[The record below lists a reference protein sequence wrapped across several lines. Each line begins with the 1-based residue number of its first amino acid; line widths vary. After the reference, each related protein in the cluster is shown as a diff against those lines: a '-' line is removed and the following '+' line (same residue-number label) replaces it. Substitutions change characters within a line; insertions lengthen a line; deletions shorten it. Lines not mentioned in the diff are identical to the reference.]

1 MRNLHLI
8 ILQEFGIEARHLLR
22 EWERLRLRSSD
33 YKNHRIFSLR
43 CIHQELIPVSI
54 KLKSTL
60 DTPKARQIIRKA
72 EKDLLQTRVKAIN
85 NILVQVEKEI
95 QDCRTKLASI
105 ISQERL
111 EQCQGFI
118 NKVSELRFNKVKQRQ
133 INKLNYLMS
142 KKEGN
147 ITITSNNTT
156 LNRQVQS
163 PPSTRS
169 CNPTPATALLPP
181 GEGDNSPPAAVHL
194 PPEGNSLPNNQ
205 ASNNNV
211 AISSTSNNNNTPSN
225 NTTSNSVSNQTNS
238 QASQVPPSTQH
249 WQLLTFLLGKE
260 AIISWETHT
269 FPRKLAPLPL
279 NLIPLPQGKKTILPK
294 PILLQ
299 LLITPLGHP
308 KQGIATTPPGQVGK
322 ALGTPSGI
330 NPLNLPLRPVQPP
343 GKVPPSSTPP
353 SSTSQGSSKEEPNPK
368 WVINLSNKPLTPAQR
383 SVLAKGPNFAVTP
396 RQPPNLEHITA
407 IEAACT
413 KLSQQDAEELRADI
427 NRVLRSS
434 HPPKPNLTKAQNI
447 ALRELKRDRDRIV
460 LTADKGVAMVVMDK
474 QDYINKAN
482 QLLNQNTYKVIS
494 KDPTNTIK
502 NKLIN
507 ILKGI
512 KTKTGLGSNTY
523 KSMYPTGC
531 VPPKFYGLPKIHKPD
546 TPLRPIVSSCGSVT
560 YGVAKELAKILK
572 PLVGKS
578 PHHINSTQDFVEQAK
593 HFKLEAGEC
602 LSSYDVSALFTSVPI
617 DPALNIIKDLSVKD
631 NTLKERTVMEVEDII
646 LLLEFCLKNTY
657 FSFQGQFYEQV
668 EGAAMGSP
676 VSPIVANLY
685 MEYLEQKALSTAPNP
700 PKFWGRYVD
709 DTFVIHKEANKQS
722 FLQHI
727 NSVDPAIRFTVE
739 DNKEDGSIP
748 FLDTIVKP
756 EADGSL
762 SITVYRKPTH
772 TDQYLQWDS
781 HHHLSAKFSV
791 IQTLSHRASIVCS
804 NPELLQKEK
813 QHLRKALTKCNY
825 PKWALD
831 KVEKRLNRS
840 TRQVNDG
847 GNNSAQPAN
856 HEVQSK
862 GHIVIPYTQGLCE
875 SIKKICG
882 RYGIQTHFKGG
893 KTIKNLLVSPKDK
906 DPILNQSSA
915 IYRYQCNNLGCD
927 DEYIGETSRTF
938 GERYKEHLKAPSAIH
953 HHSTITGHSTNHNN
967 FQIIGREGHNL
978 ARNIKESIYI
988 RVNNPSLNNNI
999 GKFNLSHIWDRVLL
1013 DTKGLTLK

>member
-8 ILQEFGIEARHLLR
+8 ILQKFGIEARRLLR
-22 EWERLRLRSSD
+22 EWERLQLRSSD

-43 CIHQELIPVSI
+43 CIHKELIPVSI

-72 EKDLLQTRVKAIN
+72 EKDLLQARVKAIN
-85 NILVQVEKEI
+85 NILDQVDREI
-95 QDCRTKLASI
+95 QDCRAKLASI

-133 INKLNYLMS
+133 INKLNHLVS

-147 ITITSNNTT
+147 ITIASNNITI
-156 LNRQVQS
+156 NRQVQS
-163 PPSTRS
+163 PPSS
-169 CNPTPATALLPP
+169 HNPTPATALLPP
-181 GEGDNSPPAAVHL
+181 KEGDNSPPATVHL
-194 PPEGNSLPNNQ
+194 SPEGNSFLNSQANNI
-205 ASNNNV
+205 NN
-211 AISSTSNNNNTPSN
+211 ITI
-225 NTTSNSVSNQTNS
+225 NSINNQTNS
-238 QASQVPPSTQH
+238 QGPSLNQTPASAHLPPGEGSNSLPGAIHLPSEAGGSPPQSGSTPAREENNSSQATSPPVTNNPQSSRASQAGHINNPPRASRQGTRHSPRQQPTQPSP
-249 WQLLTFLLGKE
+249 E
-260 AIISWETHT
+260 AC
-269 FPRKLAPLPL
+269 
-279 NLIPLPQGKKTILPK
+279 
-294 PILLQ
+294 
-299 LLITPLGHP
+299 
-308 KQGIATTPPGQVGK
+308 TTSREG
-322 ALGTPSGI
+322 
-330 NPLNLPLRPVQPP
+330 N
-343 GKVPPSSTPP
+343 PSSTPP
-353 SSTSQGSSKEEPNPK
+353 SRSSQGSSNEEPNPK
-368 WVINLSNKPLTPAQR
+368 WVINLSNKPLTPVQR

-396 RQPPNLEHITA
+396 RQPPNLEYITA

-413 KLSQQDAEELRADI
+413 KLSQQDAEELRADV

-434 HPPKPNLTKAQNI
+434 HPPKPNITKAQNI
-447 ALRELKRDRDRIV
+447 ALRVLKGDRDRIV

-578 PHHINSTQDFVEQAK
+578 PHHINSTQDLVELAK

-617 DPALNIIKDLSVKD
+617 DPALNIIKDLLVKD
-631 NTLKERTVMEVEDII
+631 NTLKEKTVMEVEDII

-791 IQTLSHRASIVCS
+791 IQTLSHRASTVCS

-856 HEVQSK
+856 HGVQSK

-875 SIKKICG
+875 SIKRICG

-906 DPILNQSSA
+906 DPMVNQSGA

-953 HHSTITGHSTNHNN
+953 HHSTLTGHTTNQNN

-978 ARNIKESIYI
+978 ARNIKEST
-988 RVNNPSLNNNI
+988 S
-999 GKFNLSHIWDRVLL
+999 GSTTLL
-1013 DTKGLTLK
+1013 